1 MFLLSGKF
9 VMSNM
14 RWSMKLQILPGLR
27 SQTQSLYLCFALPI
41 DCIVIWHPVGL
52 CFANQISA
60 MLTQI
65 EGGVWNRNYCRG
77 SLFQISA
84 FSASSLQAVVGICLC
99 ETGSPVFCRFVKP
112 FPSFVLFAQ
121 TENFGSSVFLLLPF
135 SLSFPLQYVLHSW
148 KFSYFYTPW

>member
-1 MFLLSGKF
+1 MRMFLLIK
-9 VMSNM
+9 
-14 RWSMKLQILPGLR
+14 WQIWGEDPRLNPWNISLI
-27 SQTQSLYLCFALPI
+27 LYLYVLPFQL
-41 DCIVIWHPVGL
+41 IVLLYNIQSGL
-52 CFANQISA
+52 CFADQISA

-99 ETGSPVFCRFVKP
+99 ETGSAVFCRFVKP

-135 SLSFPLQYVLHSW
+135 SLSFPLKYVFHSW
-148 KFSYFYTPW
+148 KFSYFYTTW